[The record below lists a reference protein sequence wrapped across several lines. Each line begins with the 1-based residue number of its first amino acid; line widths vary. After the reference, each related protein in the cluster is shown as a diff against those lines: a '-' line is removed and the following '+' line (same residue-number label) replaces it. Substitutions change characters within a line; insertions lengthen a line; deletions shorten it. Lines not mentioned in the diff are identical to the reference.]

1 MQKKRKEVAASV
13 PARIRE
19 PGSECPH
26 VVASC
31 SKSISLADYQIS
43 SSHPLQKKWR
53 WSERVV

>member
-31 SKSISLADYQIS
+31 SKSISLADYQNKLLS
-43 SSHPLQKKWR
+43 PTSKKVAV
-53 WSERVV
+53 E